1 MVAADK
7 LVSARVVE
15 DQIMVAQNGRR
26 SPLGTK
32 VTDDVLSTDPDTL
45 FPLRG
50 ALGYELTQTLF
61 IGKHT
66 LLVEG
71 PSDILYLQAL
81 SAALKRA
88 GGAGL
93 DPRWVICPSGGIGN
107 IRSFVSLFAGNK
119 IEVAVLADYA
129 IDQKK
134 PVEALRA
141 SKSLKAGRVLTIKKV
156 ANKPEADT
164 EDLFEIDLFVELLN
178 STYALSGANTIT
190 VDSLINADLNTE
202 RFVKKAE
209 ALFNVAGP
217 GAPTFD
223 HFFPAQWLIANSA
236 FLDISKPNVR
246 LTLARAETLIL
257 HSTLC

>member
-1 MVAADK
+1 
-7 LVSARVVE
+7 
-15 DQIMVAQNGRR
+15 
-26 SPLGTK
+26 
-32 VTDDVLSTDPDTL
+32 
-45 FPLRG
+45 
-50 ALGYELTQTLF
+50 
-61 IGKHT
+61 
-66 LLVEG
+66 
-71 PSDILYLQAL
+71 
-81 SAALKRA
+81 
-88 GGAGL
+88 
-93 DPRWVICPSGGIGN
+93 
-107 IRSFVSLFAGNK
+107 LFAGNK

-129 IDQKK
+129 IGQKK

-141 SKSLKAGRVLTIKKV
+141 SKILKAGRVLTIKEF

-178 STYALSGANTIT
+178 TAYALSGANTIT

-202 RFVKKAE
+202 RFVTKAE

-246 LTLARAETLIL
+246 LTLARAETLISAL
-257 HSTLC
+257 NALLN